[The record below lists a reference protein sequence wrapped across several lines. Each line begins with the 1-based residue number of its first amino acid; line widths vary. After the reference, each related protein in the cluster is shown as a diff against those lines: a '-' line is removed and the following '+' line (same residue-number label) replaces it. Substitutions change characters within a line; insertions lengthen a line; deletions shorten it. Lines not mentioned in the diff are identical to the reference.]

1 MKFNDILLE
10 IDEETCLYDLV
21 IEQDGDF
28 KKTNSFITALILS
41 FFCERRAS
49 VSEIPEVYRR
59 RGWIGNIN
67 RLVEYGSK
75 LWLLEQ
81 QRLTNETVNKARTY
95 IEQALEWLVEFD
107 YLSQVTVTSSKD
119 IDVIRENFVASDC
132 IGVNL
137 ERDLENQAL
146 IAQIVLTI
154 GGSEELR
161 RNIILW
167 QNTRAA

>member
-1 MKFNDILLE
+1 M
-10 IDEETCLYDLV
+10 
-21 IEQDGDF
+21 
-28 KKTNSFITALILS
+28 AH
-41 FFCERRAS
+41 FCWGS
-49 VSEIPEVYRR
+49 
-59 RGWIGNIN
+59 WIGNIN

-107 YLSQVTVTSSKD
+107 YLSQVTVTASKD